1 MNQEQKIILGNRINK
16 IRLGDNIN
24 NQSYTQAEFADL
36 LCVSTPTISNWVR
49 GRRFPQTLSLEMIA
63 RLGGITIRELIADR
77 STCTVEKFKN
87 GVPTVIKFDNRKYA
101 LVHPDQYRGNKRK

>member
-1 MNQEQKIILGNRINK
+1 MDQEQKIILGDRINK

-36 LCVSTPTISNWVR
+36 LSVSTPTISNWVR
-49 GRRFPQTLSLEMIA
+49 GKRLPQSLSLEMIA
-63 RLGGITIRELIADR
+63 RLGGITVKELLADR
-77 STCTVEKFKN
+77 STCTVEKFKK
-87 GVPTVIKFDNRKYA
+87 GVPTVIKFDNRKYI